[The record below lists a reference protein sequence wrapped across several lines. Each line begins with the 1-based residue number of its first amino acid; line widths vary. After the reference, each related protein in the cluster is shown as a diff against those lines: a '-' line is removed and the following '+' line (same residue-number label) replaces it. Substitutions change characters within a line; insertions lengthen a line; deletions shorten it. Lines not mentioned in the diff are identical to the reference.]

1 MSTYLIT
8 GANRGIGFEMSRI
21 LVERGDKVIA
31 ACRSASP
38 QLLGLGVEVLEHID
52 VSKPESIKAM
62 AKSLAGRSIDVLIN
76 NAGILSR
83 EPLSDLDLSRIQ
95 SQFEVNTMGP
105 LLVSQALLPN
115 LSAGSKLIIIT
126 SRMGCVE
133 DNTSG
138 GMYGYRISKAGVN
151 MVGKSLAEDLRG
163 QGIAVRLLHPGMV
176 ATEMTGGNGIPPEES
191 ASSLIA
197 RIDELT
203 IDATGELW
211 HANGERLPW

>member
-1 MSTYLIT
+1 MATYLIT
-8 GANRGIGFEMSRI
+8 GANRGIGFEISRI
-21 LVERGDKVIA
+21 LVDRGDKVIA

-38 QLLGLGVEVLEHID
+38 QLLGLGVEVMEHVD
-52 VSKPESIKAM
+52 VSQPDSIKAM
-62 AKSLAGRSIDVLIN
+62 ATRLDGRHIDVLIN

-95 SQFEVNTMGP
+95 SQFEVNTLGP

-115 LSAGSKLIIIT
+115 LGAGSKLIIIT
-126 SRMGCVE
+126 SRMGSVE

-151 MVGKSLAEDLRG
+151 MVGKSLAEDLRD

-176 ATEMTGGNGIPPEES
+176 ATEMTGGNGIPPQES

-197 RIDELT
+197 RIDELS
-203 IDATGELW
+203 IDVTGEFW

>member
-1 MSTYLIT
+1 MGTYLIT
-8 GANRGIGFEMSRI
+8 GANRGIGFEMTR
-21 LVERGDKVIA
+21 LLLERGDKVIA
-31 ACRSASP
+31 ACRTASS
-38 QLLGLGVEVLEHID
+38 QLFELGADVLENVD
-52 VSKPESIKAM
+52 VSKPESIQEM
-62 AKSLAGRSIDVLIN
+62 ANSLEGQQIDVLIN

-95 SQFEVNTMGP
+95 RQFEVNTLGP

-126 SRMGCVE
+126 SRMGSVE

-151 MVGKSLAEDLRG
+151 MVGKSLAEDLRD
-163 QGIAVRLLHPGMV
+163 QDIAVRILHPGMV
-176 ATEMTGGNGIPPEES
+176 ATEMTGRNGVPPAES
-191 ASSLIA
+191 ARDLLA

-203 IDATGELW
+203 INATGEFW

>member
-21 LVERGDKVIA
+21 LVGRGDKVIA
-31 ACRSASP
+31 ACRAASS
-38 QLLGLGVEVLEHID
+38 QLLGLGLEVLENVD
-52 VSKPESIKAM
+52 VSQPKSIKVM
-62 AKSLAGRSIDVLIN
+62 ANNLEGRSIDVLIN

-83 EPLSDLDLSRIQ
+83 ESLSDLDLSRIQ
-95 SQFEVNTMGP
+95 GQFEVNTLGP

-115 LSAGSKLIIIT
+115 LSTGSKLIIVT
-126 SRMGCVE
+126 SRMGSVE

-151 MVGKSLAEDLRG
+151 MVGKSLAEDLRD

-176 ATEMTGGNGIPPEES
+176 ATEMTGGNGITPEEA
-191 ASSLIA
+191 ASGLLS

-203 IDATGELW
+203 IKTTGEFW
-211 HANGERLPW
+211 HANGERLLW

>member
-21 LVERGDKVIA
+21 LVGRGDKVIA

-38 QLLGLGVEVLEHID
+38 QLLGLGVEVLENID
-52 VSKPESIKAM
+52 VSQPESIKAM
-62 AKSLAGRSIDVLIN
+62 AKSLDGRPIDVLIN

-126 SRMGCVE
+126 SRMGSVE

-151 MVGKSLAEDLRG
+151 MVGKSLAEDLRD

-203 IDATGELW
+203 INATGEFW
-211 HANGERLPW
+211 HANGECLPL

>member
-31 ACRSASP
+31 ACRSASQ
-38 QLLGLGVEVLEHID
+38 QLIDLGVEVLENID
-52 VSKPESIKAM
+52 VSQPESIKAM
-62 AKSLAGRSIDVLIN
+62 ATNLGGRPIDVLIN

-83 EPLSDLDLSRIQ
+83 ESLSDLDLSRIQ
-95 SQFEVNTMGP
+95 SQFEVNTLGP

-115 LSAGSKLIIIT
+115 LNAGSKLIIIT
-126 SRMGCVE
+126 SRMGSVE

-151 MVGKSLAEDLRG
+151 MVGKSLAEDLRD

-191 ASSLIA
+191 ARSLIA
-197 RIDELT
+197 RMDELT
-203 IDATGELW
+203 IDATGEFW

>member
-8 GANRGIGFEMSRI
+8 GANRGIGFEMTR
-21 LVERGDKVIA
+21 LLLKRGDQVIA
-31 ACRSASP
+31 ACRKASS
-38 QLLGLGVEVLEHID
+38 QLFELGAEVLENVD
-52 VSKPESIKAM
+52 VSQSESIHEM
-62 AKSLAGRSIDVLIN
+62 ANSLAGRPIDVLIN
-76 NAGILSR
+76 NAGILSS
-83 EPLSDLDLSRIQ
+83 EPLSDLDLSRVQ
-95 SQFEVNTMGP
+95 RQFEVNTLGP

-126 SRMGCVE
+126 SRMGSIA

-151 MVGKSLAEDLRG
+151 MVGKSLAEDLRDRD
-163 QGIAVRLLHPGMV
+163 IAVRILHPGMV
-176 ATEMTGGNGIPPEES
+176 ATEMTGRNGIPPAES
-191 ASSLIA
+191 ASGLIN

-203 IDATGELW
+203 IDATGEFW

>member
-21 LVERGDKVIA
+21 LTGRGDKVIA
-31 ACRSASP
+31 ACRVASS
-38 QLLGLGVEVLEHID
+38 QLLELGVEVLENVD
-52 VSKPESIKAM
+52 VSQPESIKVM
-62 AKSLAGRSIDVLIN
+62 ANSLEGRPIDVLIN

-95 SQFEVNTMGP
+95 RQFEVNTLGP
-105 LLVSQALLPN
+105 LLVSQAMLPN
-115 LSAGSKLIIIT
+115 LSAGGKLIIVT
-126 SRMGCVE
+126 SRMGSVA

-151 MVGKSLAEDLRG
+151 MVGKSLAEDLRD

-176 ATEMTGGNGIPPEES
+176 ATEMTGGNGIPPEEA
-191 ASSLIA
+191 ASGLLS

-203 IDATGELW
+203 IKTTGELW

>member
-21 LVERGDKVIA
+21 LVGRGNKVIA
-31 ACRSASP
+31 ACRAASS
-38 QLLGLGVEVLEHID
+38 QLLGLGLEVLENVD
-52 VSKPESIKAM
+52 VSQPKSIKVM
-62 AKSLAGRSIDVLIN
+62 ANNLEGRSIDVLIN

-83 EPLSDLDLSRIQ
+83 ESLSDLDLSRIQ
-95 SQFEVNTMGP
+95 GQFEVNTLGP

-115 LSAGSKLIIIT
+115 LSTGSKLIIVT
-126 SRMGCVE
+126 SRMGSVE

-151 MVGKSLAEDLRG
+151 MVGKSLAEDLRD

-176 ATEMTGGNGIPPEES
+176 ATEMTGGNGITPEEA
-191 ASSLIA
+191 ASGLLS

-203 IDATGELW
+203 IKTTGEFW
-211 HANGERLPW
+211 HANGERLLW

>member
-1 MSTYLIT
+1 MNTYLIT

-21 LVERGDKVIA
+21 LVGRGDKVIA
-31 ACRSASP
+31 ACRAASS
-38 QLLGLGVEVLEHID
+38 QLLGLGLEVLENVD
-52 VSKPESIKAM
+52 VSQPKSIKVM
-62 AKSLAGRSIDVLIN
+62 ANNLEGRSIDVLIN

-83 EPLSDLDLSRIQ
+83 ESLSDLDLSRIQ
-95 SQFEVNTMGP
+95 GQFEVNTLGP

-115 LSAGSKLIIIT
+115 LSTGSKLIIVT
-126 SRMGCVE
+126 SRMGSVE

-151 MVGKSLAEDLRG
+151 MVGKSLAEDLRD

-176 ATEMTGGNGIPPEES
+176 ATEMTGGNGITPEEAANGLLS
-191 ASSLIA
+191 

-203 IDATGELW
+203 IKTTGEFW
-211 HANGERLPW
+211 HANGERLLW